1 MTVQGTPQMIPA
13 LSRIWEACF
22 GDSPDYIRFFM
33 ENRFPAC
40 RSFVWLEDAAPVGAA
55 YLLPCAL
62 GEHRAYYGYAV
73 GVHPDYRRPGD
84 MRTDSARRGSILRRE
99 RMPCFSCCPGPEWR
113 TTI

>member
-73 GVHPDYRRPGD
+73 GVHPDYRRRGYANRFCAP
-84 MRTDSARRGSILRRE
+84 RKHSARE
-99 RMPCFSCCPGPEWR
+99 RMPCFSCCPGLEWR